1 MSAQVIS
8 VGYEKRSMAEFIGVL
23 SAYHVST
30 LLDVRKVPQSRR
42 KGFSKTALAE
52 HLTSAGI
59 TYVHLSVAG
68 NPYYREKNDIESC
81 LARYAGYL
89 SEHDEVIEQVASQL
103 VEGSVAI
110 LCYEREHRHCH
121 RSILLDALQLHGY
134 KIDVINVD

>member
-8 VGYEKRSMAEFIGVL
+8 VGYEKRNMAEFIGVL
-23 SAYHVST
+23 SAHHVST
-30 LLDVRKVPQSRR
+30 LLDVRRVPLSRR

-52 HLTSAGI
+52 HLIGAGI
-59 TYVHLSVAG
+59 NYVHLRAAG
-68 NPYYREKNDIESC
+68 NPYYREKDDIELC

-103 VEGSVAI
+103 VEGSVAV

-134 KIDVINVD
+134 TIDVIHID